1 MADSLELASRMS
13 GDSVRLI
20 LVDNDEEPTTY
31 CCCNRWSRGRK
42 CCCFLLLVFF
52 LPVVAFGLA
61 FIFIAYLPIENPI
74 PVPEWA
80 HGPYKTT
87 EMLVH
92 VGGMYKESGD
102 QDAWTF
108 YPDHN
113 GTFPALAFSHG
124 DGGGGFLLHWAFSGI
139 LRMVASHGF
148 VVLAHKSCFWPWD
161 CGTLSH
167 DGGPNY
173 QWRDQARTLV
183 WAASPPSDSDNDS
196 PESRVLSRINRE
208 LPMGVFGQSTGG
220 RTSIQAAAAASE
232 GPSGLDYTYIN
243 GSCIAA
249 AVALHPDPCI
259 GPHKDWRHGTCDRAP
274 AITKTPLAV
283 FTSELDTTE
292 PAGSAKM
299 NYDAASS
306 TNKIFASMAGVS
318 HIKGTGPIWALY
330 TAAWFHIYLN
340 GESQGDYYFDLIYGN
355 STRSICSENKNE
367 MQMDEPIEDMC
378 YFEDFV
384 KLDNYC

>member
-1 MADSLELASRMS
+1 MPDALELASRKS
-13 GDSVRLI
+13 SDSVRLI
-20 LVDNDEEPTTY
+20 LVDDDEEPHS
-31 CCCNRWSRGRK
+31 CCYYKWSRRRK
-42 CCCFLLLVFF
+42 CCCCCLLLIF
-52 LPVVAFGLA
+52 LPVIAFGLA
-61 FIFIAYLPIENPI
+61 FIFIAYIPIENPI

-87 EMLVH
+87 ETLVE
-92 VGGMYKESGD
+92 VGGMYKQSGD
-102 QDAWTF
+102 QDAWAF

-139 LRMVASHGF
+139 LRIVASHGF

-183 WAASPPSDSDNDS
+183 WAASPPSLDDS
-196 PESRVLSRINRE
+196 PENRVLSRINRE

-232 GPSGLDYTYIN
+232 GPSGSNYAYIN

-249 AVALHPDPCI
+249 AVAIHPDPCI
-259 GPHKDWRHGTCDRAP
+259 GPHSNWRHGSCDRAS

-283 FTSELDTTE
+283 FTSKLDTTE
-292 PAGSAKM
+292 PAGSAQI
-299 NYDAASS
+299 NYDAATS
-306 TNKIFASMAGVS
+306 TNKIYASMAGVS

-330 TAAWFHIYLN
+330 TAAWFHVYLN
-340 GESQGDYYFDLIYGN
+340 GQSQGDYYFNLIYGN
-355 STRSICSENKNE
+355 STKSVCGENKNE
-367 MQMDEPIEDMC
+367 MKMDEPIEDMC

-384 KLDNYC
+384 ELESYRQI